1 LFLDIAYLEIVVFTF
16 MIDMIINLDLNLK
29 KIFKNNKDKD
39 GEESMILLTNKN
51 LNMNKNLNNLRL
63 INYVKDVNKNSKI
76 LKVLVVVT
84 YFVVNVL

>member
-1 LFLDIAYLEIVVFTF
+1 VYLGIVVYIF
-16 MIDMIINLDLNLK
+16 MIDMIINQGLNFK
-29 KIFKNNKDKD
+29 KISKNNKDKD
-39 GEESMILLTNKN
+39 GEELMILLTNKN

-63 INYVKDVNKNSKI
+63 INNVKDVNKNSKI